1 MNAARMTNAMI
12 SGRSPIRP
20 SPETPIAPI
29 TTCMPTSCSAIY
41 GIVATMPVTPTASAS
56 HLLP

>member
-1 MNAARMTNAMI
+1 MTKAMI
-12 SGRSPIRP
+12 RGRSPITP

-29 TTCMPTSCSAIY
+29 TTCMPTSCRAMY